1 MEVRGRSVMDD
12 MIKDGL
18 LDGKKEKCQS
28 ALIRIPTEIDLGN
41 DLLPKIE
48 VVTKCK
54 SKSEE
59 EEIEK
64 EDSTEVEKAF
74 DWEELL
80 YALLFGLL
88 PSAVDILSD
97 FRLFIKCGDELFH
110 LLTSC

>member
-1 MEVRGRSVMDD
+1 MGD
-12 MIKDGL
+12 MIKKEL
-18 LDGKKEKCQS
+18 LDGRKEKCQS
-28 ALIRIPTEIDLGN
+28 ALIRIPTETDLGN

-64 EDSTEVEKAF
+64 EKVKEVEKAF

-80 YALLFGLL
+80 YTLLFGLL

-97 FRLFIKCGDELFH
+97 FRLVSFN
-110 LLTSC
+110 